1 MDSYNDNGIISMTF
15 SPGSN
20 TLCCI
25 DTNRKLSF
33 LRLHG
38 QMEISKQI
46 EAAYDGQLT
55 SLCYNEARDQVAV
68 GDDTGEIKVFDIKNG
83 KMLHLD

>member
-1 MDSYNDNGIISMTF
+1 
-15 SPGSN
+15 
-20 TLCCI
+20 
-25 DTNRKLSF
+25 
-33 LRLHG
+33 
-38 QMEISKQI
+38 MEISKQI